1 MPPSPVQLEEKPLS
15 PPVMQRDMEAE
26 KQLIR
31 EVRRGA
37 WHVGPAGGGAPG
49 LDCLP
54 AVLPWGA
61 CPRSHSRGQSEPGL
75 EPGFPPPERSPSPVS
90 AGVARRE
97 ASARPSA
104 VCPST
109 VCLSCS
115 KGWRWS
121 DGRGGTV
128 PGSGAGGCL
137 TEQVRVGGLGAESGA
152 SRVGHGE
159 PPGACVASQEKAV
172 TLGPLSPPAVL
183 PPTAD

>member
-1 MPPSPVQLEEKPLS
+1 MS

-159 PPGACVASQEKAV
+159 PPGACVASQKKAV